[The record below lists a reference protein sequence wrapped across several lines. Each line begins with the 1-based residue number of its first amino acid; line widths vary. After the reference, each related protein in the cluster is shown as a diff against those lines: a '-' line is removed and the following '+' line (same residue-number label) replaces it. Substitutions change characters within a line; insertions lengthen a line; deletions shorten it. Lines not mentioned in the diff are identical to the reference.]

1 MPNRQKRMEILDR
14 INTLLKLCDCMSA
27 IEYAKCEVCK
37 ELQKCGLELLSL
49 TKEKTKTTFTKD
61 KIITKSFVVTK
72 SDYIEFLRK
81 GRTRKSLAIEFNT
94 TIEKLRT
101 WERKNGIKNLQS
113 YRNNLDVPNFLRLK
127 AQKLTD
133 KKIAKMY
140 NIPLYE
146 VLNIKKACGYNE
158 RKQAHITIEQYKTYQ
173 DEKMSDKAI
182 AKKHGISVATL
193 WRWKKENL
201 VR

>member
-37 ELQKCGLELLSL
+37 ELQKCGLELLKLS
-49 TKEKTKTTFTKD
+49 KTKLETILKND
-61 KIITKSFVVTK
+61 EIIADTVVITVN
-72 SDYIEFLRK
+72 DYINYLRQ

-182 AKKHGISVATL
+182 AKKHGISITTL

-201 VR
+201 VG